1 VAWEIGALP
10 LFFQLIISGIAQGA
24 IYALVALSLTVVY
37 RATTVVN
44 FGHGDI
50 VMAGAFVA
58 YILVVLLGLPFLP
71 AALAA
76 VALLF
81 VFGLVIQRGLIE
93 PIKAGPQIGFAMM
106 SIALGYVLR
115 GIARAGWGREVLPM
129 PRVFNLPPIFIGDL
143 VLTGDAIVVIGVVAA
158 FLAIFFVVFYR
169 TQIGQ
174 IIQAVYQSERGAA
187 LVGINVRAF
196 HGVMWGVG
204 AAMGAIA
211 GVLLAPITLLYPDL
225 GANFLIRGFAA
236 MTLGGFGSLWGA
248 VAGGVLL
255 GVAEQLLGAYVS
267 TKLIDITAYLVIV
280 AVLVLRPVGL
290 FGQTVVVR
298 V

>member
-1 VAWEIGALP
+1 
-10 LFFQLIISGIAQGA
+10 LFLQLIISGIAQGA
-24 IYALVALSLTVVY
+24 IYALVGLSLTVVY

-44 FGHGDI
+44 FGHGDF

-76 VALLF
+76 LALLF
-81 VFGLVIQRGLIE
+81 VLGLAIQRGFIE
-93 PIKAGPQIGFAMM
+93 PIKAGPHIGFAMM
-106 SIALGYVLR
+106 SIAVGYVLR

-143 VLTGDAIVVIGVVAA
+143 VLTGDAVVVIGVVVL
-158 FLAIFFVVFYR
+158 FLTAFFVIFYG
-169 TQIGQ
+169 TQTGQ

-196 HGVMWGVG
+196 HGIMWGVG

-236 MTLGGFGSLWGA
+236 MTLGGFGSPWGA
-248 VAGGVLL
+248 AAGGVLL
-255 GVAEQLLGAYVS
+255 GISEQLLGAYIS
-267 TKLIDITAYLVIV
+267 TKLIDIAAYLVII

-290 FGQTVVVR
+290 FGKTAVVR